1 MIVIDGNIGSGKST
15 VLDRLAGLGYTV
27 HKEKIDKWP
36 LEEFYQDRETWS
48 MPLQLAVFNSM
59 KPLPGIHERCPD
71 SAYHVFWRGSH
82 VGSPESHVGS
92 PESHV
97 GSPESHVGS
106 PESHVGSPES
116 HVGSPEDQVVT
127 DFYQRHRWT
136 PEVHVYLR
144 ASPEWC
150 LNNISKRSQTG
161 DSGITLEYLQS
172 LHHRYDEFFMRV
184 PNVTIDAERSI
195 DDILSDTIRC
205 LL

>member
-71 SAYHVFWRGSH
+71 SAYHVFWRG
-82 VGSPESHVGS
+82 
-92 PESHV
+92 
-97 GSPESHVGS
+97 
-106 PESHVGSPES
+106 SHVGSPES